1 MSKLSFK
8 ELLDAGVHFGHLK
21 RKWNPAMAPY
31 IFEEKKGIH
40 IIDLNKTIV
49 HLDQANAAMKQIAKS
64 GKKILFVAT
73 KKQAKDIVAERIKN
87 VNMPFVTERW
97 SGGML
102 TNFQTTRKS
111 IRKMTSID
119 KMKSDGTWDTL
130 NKREKLF
137 KTRQREKLEKTFG
150 SISDMTRQP
159 AAIFIVD
166 ILKEHIALAEARR
179 LNIPTFALVDTNS
192 NPKLV
197 DFPIPANDDAS
208 KSITIIIDE
217 ICKSIQE
224 GLEERKFLKE
234 NPEAAKQAAEA
245 SNDTAQAEEASEVK
259 VEKKESAEQSVTEKT
274 AEVES
279 PEKDEEKAA
288 KATNDSALTAE
299 AKVEAKESAEP
310 EVVEKTAEVETPE
323 KDEEKAEK
331 TPAKKATSTKKAAST
346 KKEPKAEKA
355 KAKKETATKKEV
367 KAEKAPAKKT
377 AAKKPAAKK
386 ASTAK
391 AGKEDK

>member
-49 HLDQANAAMKQIAKS
+49 HLDHANAAMKQIAKS

-87 VNMPFVTERW
+87 INMPFVTERW

-150 SISDMTRQP
+150 SISEMTRQP

-208 KSITIIIDE
+208 KSITIVIDE

-224 GLEERKFLKE
+224 GLDERKHLKE
-234 NPEAAKQAAEA
+234 NPESARNE
-245 SNDTAQAEEASEVK
+245 S
-259 VEKKESAEQSVTEKT
+259 KESSEAVKT
-274 AEVES
+274 
-279 PEKDEEKAA
+279 DEATDA
-288 KATNDSALTAE
+288 KSDNSGGIE
-299 AKVEAKESAEP
+299 AKVEIKPAEEALVVKEVKE
-310 EVVEKTAEVETPE
+310 EKTAPAKTKTKTKTPAKKAVPAKAKTKAKATAKKET
-323 KDEEKAEK
+323 KSEK
-331 TPAKKATSTKKAAST
+331 TPAKKA
-346 KKEPKAEKA
+346 
-355 KAKKETATKKEV
+355 
-367 KAEKAPAKKT
+367 PAKKAT
-377 AAKKPAAKK
+377 AKKPAAKK
-386 ASTAK
+386 ETPAK
-391 AGKEDK
+391 AVKEEK

>member
-8 ELLDAGVHFGHLK
+8 ELLDAGVHFGHLR

-40 IIDLNKTIV
+40 IIDLNKTLV
-49 HLDQANAAMKQIAKS
+49 HIDQANAAVKQIAKS

-73 KKQAKDIVAERIKN
+73 KKQAKDIVAEKIKN

-111 IRKMTSID
+111 VRKMTSID
-119 KMKSDGTWDTL
+119 KMKTDGTWETL

-150 SISDMTRQP
+150 SIADMTRQP

-197 DFPIPANDDAS
+197 DFPIPANDDAT

-217 ICKSIQE
+217 ICRSITE
-224 GLEERKFLKE
+224 GLEERKDLKA
-234 NPEAAKQAAEA
+234 NPE
-245 SNDTAQAEEASEVK
+245 T
-259 VEKKESAEQSVTEKT
+259 
-274 AEVES
+274 
-279 PEKDEEKAA
+279 
-288 KATNDSALTAE
+288 
-299 AKVEAKESAEP
+299 
-310 EVVEKTAEVETPE
+310 
-323 KDEEKAEK
+323 
-331 TPAKKATSTKKAAST
+331 
-346 KKEPKAEKA
+346 
-355 KAKKETATKKEV
+355 KETAPVAETTKEEAPVAKE
-367 KAEKAPAKKT
+367 KKAPAKKAAPVVEAVKEKT
-377 AAKKPAAKK
+377 PVTEAAKEEKAPVEVAVTEEAPVAEEKKAPAKKAPAKKAVAKKAVAKKPAAKK
-386 ASTAK
+386 ETTA
-391 AGKEDK
+391 AAEKEKK

>member
-49 HLDQANAAMKQIAKS
+49 HLDHANAAMKQIAKS

-87 VNMPFVTERW
+87 INMPFVTERW

-150 SISDMTRQP
+150 SISEMTRQP

-208 KSITIIIDE
+208 KSITIVIDE

-224 GLEERKFLKE
+224 GLDERKHLKD
-234 NPEAAKQAAEA
+234 NPESARNESKELSEAVKTDEATDAKPDN
-245 SNDTAQAEEASEVK
+245 SGGI
-259 VEKKESAEQSVTEKT
+259 
-274 AEVES
+274 
-279 PEKDEEKAA
+279 
-288 KATNDSALTAE
+288 E
-299 AKVEAKESAEP
+299 AKVEIKPAEEAVVVKEVKE
-310 EVVEKTAEVETPE
+310 EKTAPAKTKTKAKTPAKKAVPVKAKTKAKASAKKET
-323 KDEEKAEK
+323 KSEK
-331 TPAKKATSTKKAAST
+331 TPAKKA
-346 KKEPKAEKA
+346 
-355 KAKKETATKKEV
+355 
-367 KAEKAPAKKT
+367 PAKKAT
-377 AAKKPAAKK
+377 AKKATAKKPAAKK
-386 ASTAK
+386 ETPAK
-391 AGKEDK
+391 AVKEEK